1 MRQKGGMTVDK
12 EKIEYYAHLT
22 ITFFGA
28 LLVGYIFIRY
38 LFFIALPFL
47 LSWGVAFSLRAPSKR
62 IGEATHIPSK
72 VISLTLTLLIIFG
85 GVALVV
91 SAVVFAATEAWD
103 FLTELLGDG
112 ELYGVL
118 EKIMNPISGI
128 LGDREGAAELEAR
141 IGEAIREA
149 LSSLLS
155 SLVGIISSFAK
166 SVPRALVFFLV
177 TVVSSVYFSL
187 DLDKINGFV
196 KRLLPKSA
204 ATGIVR
210 FKDKFLSVLVKYLR
224 AYLIIALFTFITM
237 LFGFLVLGVKYA
249 VLFAFVVS
257 LLDALPLIGVGTVL
271 VPFSIYEI
279 LFGRLGLG
287 IGLVILFVSHAL
299 MRQFIE
305 PKIVGKSLGIHPIV
319 SLVLLYA
326 GYFLLGFF
334 GLLLVP
340 IFAVVINI
348 LAARESNSRSY
359 D

>member
-1 MRQKGGMTVDK
+1 MGVNTVDK
-12 EKIEYYAHLT
+12 EKVQYYAHLT
-22 ITFFGA
+22 VTLIGA
-28 LLVGYIFIRY
+28 LLVGYVCIRY

-62 IGEATHIPSK
+62 IGAATHIPSK
-72 VISLTLTLLIIFG
+72 IISLILTLLIIFG

-103 FLTELLGDG
+103 FLTELMESGR
-112 ELYGVL
+112 LYDVL
-118 EKIMNPISGI
+118 EKVMNPISGI

-141 IGEAIREA
+141 IGEAMREA

-166 SVPRALVFFLV
+166 SVPKALVFFLV

-187 DLDKINGFV
+187 DLERINGFV
-196 KRLLPKSA
+196 KKLLPKPA
-204 ATGIVR
+204 AVALVG
-210 FKDKFLSVLVKYLR
+210 FKDRFLSVLVKYLR
-224 AYLIIALFTFITM
+224 AYLIIALLTFITM

-249 VLFAFVVS
+249 VLFAFIVS

-287 IGLVILFVSHAL
+287 IGLIVLFLAHAF
-299 MRQFIE
+299 MRQLIE
-305 PKIVGKSLGIHPIV
+305 PKIVGKSLGIHPVV

-326 GYFLLGFF
+326 GYFIFGFF

-340 IFAVVINI
+340 ILAVVINI
-348 LAARESNSRSY
+348 LINKDDSPEVA
-359 D
+359 